1 MASDKQN
8 PSPLPESQVQRNQF
22 VADENLHK
30 ETRQQSVSMEVKQR
44 RALASIENI
53 LPQSA
58 VVTPKTAEPAM
69 PSPLVG
75 NQSVMKGAGRRRSQ
89 KRPAESVAI
98 AGSEGSKKRLRR
110 L

>member
-8 PSPLPESQVQRNQF
+8 PESQVQF
-22 VADENLHK
+22 VADGDIHK
-30 ETRQQSVSMEVKQR
+30 ETHQQSVSMRVKR
-44 RALASIENI
+44 RRPLVSIENI

-58 VVTPKTAEPAM
+58 VVTPEIVQPTRPI
-69 PSPLVG
+69 PPVG
-75 NQSVMKGAGRRRSQ
+75 NQSVMKGADGRRSH

-98 AGSEGSKKRLRR
+98 AGTEGSKKRLRR